1 LKRRTLTNLYNA
13 QPSWL
18 SSAHKKLDDA
28 VASAYNCSA
37 ELSDEQ
43 ILGFLLKEN
52 LARKPLLS
60 LIEDESDEDNIN
72 NENSDDQS

>member
-1 LKRRTLTNLYNA
+1 
-13 QPSWL
+13 
-18 SSAHKKLDDA
+18 
-28 VASAYNCSA
+28 
-37 ELSDEQ
+37 LSDEQ

-72 NENSDDQS
+72 NENFDDQS